1 MRSRADDFAEHY
13 AHRGEKLADGLV
25 HGLGLAA
32 AGAGGVILIAL
43 SLLSG
48 GGARLAAATGLYA
61 VCLIAMLACSAVYN
75 LTKPT
80 RARPFLRRLDE
91 AAIFIMIA
99 GSYTPFTTQRLTG
112 AWAIGMT
119 ALVWALAIGGAVGK
133 LFLGRLP
140 DWVWTL
146 VYVGFGWV
154 ALIALRPLIQGV
166 PVIALA
172 PLAAGGLIYTTGALI
187 YHSRLPY
194 RRAIWHGFVVTAA
207 AAHYAAICAGVV
219 LARPLPGQ

>member
-1 MRSRADDFAEHY
+1 MRSRADDFEHY
-13 AHRGEKLADGLV
+13 AHRGEKLADGVV

-32 AGAGGVILIAL
+32 AAAGGVVLIAL

-48 GGARLAAATGLYA
+48 GGAGLAVATGLYA

-119 ALVWALAIGGAVGK
+119 ALVWALALGGAAGK
-133 LFLGRLP
+133 LLGSRLP

-146 VYVGFGWV
+146 VYVGFGWI

-172 PLAAGGLIYTTGALI
+172 LLAGGGLIYTTGALI
-187 YHSRLPY
+187 FHSRLPY

-219 LARPLPGQ
+219 LARPLLGQ